1 MDLTYHFRPP
11 AFLFGNAKQLNVR
24 FQQKVEAGALDRIIQ
39 NLILGHQSLADE
51 SVIQWHN
58 PIPLIPAYPLL
69 LPRLQSGKLV
79 PIDFLFCLAMLGKLI
94 QSLDSLGC
102 KMLQQRRAVFESPT
116 HGHVPH
122 IWSAAPPLAVPI
134 FIASW
139 AAILLRKHPAVLAN
153 VTELLGTLTFRDE
166 KKTVG
171 LVTVRVATF
180 HNVAD
185 HLLVT
190 RIICSAN
197 KLVRIFY
204 NNTGAKSK
212 IMMISHG
219 YIINIL
225 ISIKFYFYNFM
236 IGKFLFFLSPSFPI
250 FLLFIRYFLLRFIRS
265 FLSSQCLTHLLLL
278 FLRQW
283 RKRQSFIPGFL
294 SFPFPS

>member
-102 KMLQQRRAVFESPT
+102 KMLQQRRAVFESLA

-122 IWSAAPPLAVPI
+122 VWSAAPPLAVPI
-134 FIASW
+134 LVAGRTS
-139 AAILLRKHPAVLAN
+139 ILLPKYPAVLADI
-153 VTELLGTLTFRDE
+153 TKLLCPLTFCNEE
-166 KKTVG
+166 KPVG
-171 LVTVRVATF
+171 L
-180 HNVAD
+180 
-185 HLLVT
+185 
-190 RIICSAN
+190 
-197 KLVRIFY
+197 
-204 NNTGAKSK
+204 
-212 IMMISHG
+212 
-219 YIINIL
+219 
-225 ISIKFYFYNFM
+225 
-236 IGKFLFFLSPSFPI
+236 
-250 FLLFIRYFLLRFIRS
+250 
-265 FLSSQCLTHLLLL
+265 
-278 FLRQW
+278 
-283 RKRQSFIPGFL
+283 
-294 SFPFPS
+294 